1 MEEVLSVVPGEI
13 GGEEAGA
20 LVNATQTAERWA
32 VGVQDNAV
40 STSLLNTNT
49 VVCEAVRR
57 VEVEDPEKT
66 GTLEDNDLVALIL
79 EGDVGL
85 VRVQPAILL
94 LGPLH
99 LAVKV
104 VQEVVAEDL
113 VIDKVELAASVVE
126 AVAVALTREVKPFG
140 VSKLVSFE
148 VEVSLTSKTVC
159 DQTDHLV
166 QSHTALNDGGELA
179 QSRHVCV
186 HLGITE
192 PEEKSLVTD

>member
-57 VEVEDPEKT
+57 VEVEDPAKT

-79 EGDVGL
+79 EGDVCL

-113 VIDKVELAASVVE
+113 VIDKVELAAGVVE

-166 QSHTALNDGGELA
+166 QSHTNQYPPSPSA
-179 QSRHVCV
+179 
-186 HLGITE
+186 T
-192 PEEKSLVTD
+192 

>member
-20 LVNATQTAERWA
+20 LVNATQTAERRA

-79 EGDVGL
+79 EGDVSL

-104 VQEVVAEDL
+104 V
-113 VIDKVELAASVVE
+113 
-126 AVAVALTREVKPFG
+126 
-140 VSKLVSFE
+140 
-148 VEVSLTSKTVC
+148 
-159 DQTDHLV
+159 
-166 QSHTALNDGGELA
+166 
-179 QSRHVCV
+179 
-186 HLGITE
+186 
-192 PEEKSLVTD
+192 